1 MPADPTPMRLLIV
14 DEQPA
19 VRQLCAAIGGRLGLQ
34 CVQLESVRA
43 ALDQMDHRAAE
54 LILADLQAGGSAQPQ
69 HASGAPDLPAF
80 GRLGMNSGRTGNPVG
95 LELLEEVKRRW
106 PLTEVA
112 LMSSYASMESA
123 VHAMRLGAY
132 DFVVKPFRV
141 EEFQLVL
148 QRMAEKARLVREN
161 KQLRNRLQGRTKTA
175 PCTDLEELERLTVQR
190 VFEQVQGD
198 KEEARRLLGIS
209 RATLYR
215 KIKQYG
221 IGKAERDE
229 AERDKAERE
238 EAAGK
243 KAPSV
248 ARPEPGTAEL
258 SQK

>member
-1 MPADPTPMRLLIV
+1 MPADRPPMRLLIV

-19 VRQLCAAIGGRLGLQ
+19 IRQLCAVIGGRLGLD
-34 CVQLESVRA
+34 CAQLESSRA
-43 ALDQMDHRAAE
+43 ALDQMNHCAAE
-54 LILADLQAGGSAQPQ
+54 LILADLHSGKPTTGSPAGGS
-69 HASGAPDLPAF
+69 S
-80 GRLGMNSGRTGNPVG
+80 G
-95 LELLEEVKRRW
+95 LELLAEVKRRW

-141 EEFQLVL
+141 EEFQLAL
-148 QRMAEKARLVREN
+148 ERMAEKARLVREN
-161 KQLRNRLQGRTKTA
+161 KLLRNRLQGRTKPA

-221 IGKAERDE
+221 IGKAVRNY
-229 AERDKAERE
+229 
-238 EAAGK
+238 AARNELVRK
-243 KAPSV
+243 KQPSA
-248 ARPEPGTAEL
+248 ARPETGTTEL